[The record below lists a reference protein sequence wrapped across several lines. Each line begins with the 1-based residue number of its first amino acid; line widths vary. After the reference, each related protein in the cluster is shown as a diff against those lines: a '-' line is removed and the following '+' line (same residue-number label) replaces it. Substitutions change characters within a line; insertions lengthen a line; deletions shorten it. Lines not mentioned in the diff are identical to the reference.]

1 MYAVVQTGGK
11 QYRVKAG
18 DVIRVGKL
26 EKNLGDK
33 FNLDQVLMVG
43 GDTPTIGSPLVK
55 GASVS
60 VVVTRH
66 DRGAKITTLKRKRRK
81 GYRKTIGHRQ
91 EYTELF
97 VSAVSGPG
105 GSEKSDKEPV
115 IFDKEKAAERKAER
129 VAKAQ
134 EQKKTRTERKSAAK
148 AKAAAPKAKKV
159 AKKASGKKTG
169 AKKASAKKK
178 SSAKK
183 SAAKKK

>member
-115 IFDKEKAAERKAER
+115 IFDKEKAAERKAPPELLIC
-129 VAKAQ
+129 
-134 EQKKTRTERKSAAK
+134 AA
-148 AKAAAPKAKKV
+148 
-159 AKKASGKKTG
+159 
-169 AKKASAKKK
+169 
-178 SSAKK
+178 SSAFTLKT
-183 SAAKKK
+183 SGFVSPLSFVRSRRRVS